1 MNQQKQRVFNKII
14 DKIKSAKNIALI
26 SHRNPD
32 GDTIGSATAFYE
44 IIISNFPGKK
54 INLVCRDKIPRNL
67 SFINNSKLYKSYFDP
82 EDYDLIIFF
91 DSGSKSQTSFD
102 IIYPEL
108 FDSKTYN
115 TIGIDHH
122 KTNEVYCRQN
132 LIMTNYASTTMIIYE
147 LFKDTSYYI
156 NQNAATSLLT
166 GIFTDTGGL
175 KHSNTNF
182 LVYKYVRELIKLGAD
197 RQFIIDNFF
206 KNNSLDRLRL
216 WGRIIE
222 KSFIDKDNILF
233 TYINKTD
240 IDAFGADY
248 EDISGIT
255 DLLNSREGIKYS
267 AILTQKGEYVKGSL
281 RTLRDDI
288 DLTSLAKKHGG
299 GGHKKASGFTTTG
312 SIEEIKTLNF

>member
-14 DKIKSAKNIALI
+14 DKIKLAKNIALI

-32 GDTIGSATAFYE
+32 WDTIWSATAFYE

-54 INLVCRDKIPRNL
+54 TNLICRDKIPKNL
-67 SFINNSKLYKSYFDP
+67 TFINNSKLYKTYFDP
-82 EDYDLIIFF
+82 EDYDLIVFF
-91 DSGSKSQTSFD
+91 DSWSKSQTSFD

-115 TIGIDHH
+115 TIWIDHH
-122 KTNEVYCRQN
+122 KTNEVYCKQN

-166 GIFTDTGGL
+166 WIFTDTGWL
-175 KHSNTNF
+175 KHSNTNS
-182 LVYKYVRELIKLGAD
+182 LVYKYTRELIKLWAD

-216 WGRIIE
+216 WWRIIE
-222 KSFIDKDNILF
+222 KSFIDKENILF

-240 IDAFGADY
+240 IDAFWVDY
-248 EDISGIT
+248 EDISWIT
-255 DLLNSREGIKYS
+255 DLLNSREWIKYS
-267 AILTQKGEYVKGSL
+267 AILTQKWEYVKWSL

-288 DLTSLAKKHGG
+288 DLTSLAKKHWGWW
-299 GGHKKASGFTTTG
+299 HKKASGFTTTWN
-312 SIEEIKTLNF
+312 IEEIKTLNF